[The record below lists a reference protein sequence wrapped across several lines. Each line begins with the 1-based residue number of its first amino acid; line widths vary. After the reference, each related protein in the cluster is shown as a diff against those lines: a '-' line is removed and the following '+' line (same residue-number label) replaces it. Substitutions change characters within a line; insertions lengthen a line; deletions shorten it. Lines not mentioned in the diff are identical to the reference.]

1 MQYRRRFKWRAGNAV
16 ELIVDGERF
25 FPVMLDAI
33 RQASHSVLMEFYLV
47 SSGQIMGRFIVEMI
61 AAARRGLMVRLMID
75 GFGGRKL
82 SEPDRLRLEAA
93 GVVILVYNPL
103 KWSKLTQ
110 NFARD
115 HRKLMIVDQALAFIG
130 GTGLTDEYWLSEG
143 AGCPW
148 HEVMLS
154 LRGPVV
160 CDLIELYNS
169 LWQRCT
175 ATRLPPGSL
184 GAEVGPALMKVCTT
198 EGLYQQGI
206 KLSFLQQVNQSRERI
221 WLATA
226 YFMPSRSL
234 RRALRRAALRGV
246 DVRLILAGPYTDQPW
261 VFHASKRY
269 YQRLLSAGVKIF
281 EYQPR
286 FLHAK
291 VGVVDDWSS
300 IGSCNLDHWNL
311 RWNLEANIE
320 IRESAFVDQVT
331 AMLGADL
338 RHCCEITE
346 KAWHARPWHRK
357 IREYIWSLISQI
369 VLRIR

>member
-1 MQYRRRFKWRAGNAV
+1 MHYRRRFKWRAGNSV
-16 ELIVDGERF
+16 ELIVDGEQF
-25 FPVMLDAI
+25 FPAMLKAM
-33 RQASHSVLMEFYLV
+33 REASHSVLMEFYLV
-47 SSGQIMGRFIVEMI
+47 SSGRVMDLFIVEMV
-61 AAARRGLMVRLMID
+61 AAARRGLMVRLMVD
-75 GFGGRKL
+75 GFGGRRL
-82 SEPDRLRLEAA
+82 SEPDRLRLEAV

-103 KWSKLTQ
+103 KWTKLTQ

-115 HRKLMIVDQALAFIG
+115 HRKLMIVDQAHAFIG
-130 GTGLTDEYWLSEG
+130 GTGLTDDYWLSDYPG
-143 AGCPW
+143 SPW

-154 LRGPVV
+154 LKGPVIF
-160 CDLIELYNS
+160 DLVELYNA

-175 ATRLPPGSL
+175 ATRLPPGTP
-184 GAEVGPALMKVCTT
+184 GPETGSALMKVCTT

-206 KLSFLQQVNQSRERI
+206 KLSFLQQVNQSRSCI

-234 RRALRRAALRGV
+234 RRSLRRAAQRGV
-246 DVRLILAGPYTDQPW
+246 DVRLILAGPFTDQPW
-261 VFHASKRY
+261 MFHASKRY
-269 YQRLLSAGVKIF
+269 YQRLLSAGVRIY

-291 VGVVDDWSS
+291 VGVVDDWTS

-320 IRESAFVDQVT
+320 VREPAFIDQVT
-331 AMLGADL
+331 SMLNADL
-338 RHCCEITE
+338 EHCNEVSE

-357 IREYIWSLISQI
+357 IREYIWSLISQM